1 MIINEKNKK
10 KTDEAWLHLYNR
22 LEKDGLL
29 TNTKKISIFGN
40 KAFRWAAA
48 IAVICIISVFT
59 VTQYISKES
68 ALPLL
73 TLHNEDMQ
81 QTLVTTLDDGSIV
94 YLNGAAQLSYP
105 EYFDKKKREVYLQGD
120 AFFDIQRNPDKPFI
134 IETQLVQVE
143 VLGTSF
149 NLRSKDDSS
158 FSLSVLQGEVKV
170 TLKATGETKNIK
182 AGETAISDKN
192 NLLKMQTTDNR
203 LFSDYKRTIRFK
215 DEPLKSIVKV
225 LNLHSDS
232 LQLEIDPML
241 EDKLL
246 TFTFTGEDIPTSAQL
261 ICAALGLHYE
271 ETNNI
276 IRILK

>member
-10 KTDEAWLHLYNR
+10 ETDEAWLHLYNR
-22 LEKDGLL
+22 LEEDGLL
-29 TNTKKISIFGN
+29 TNTKKTPIFGR

-48 IAVICIISVFT
+48 IAVICILSVFT
-59 VTQYISKES
+59 ITRYISKES
-68 ALPLL
+68 SLPLL
-73 TLHNEDMQ
+73 TLQNSDMQ
-81 QTLVTTLDDGSIV
+81 QTLVTTLNDGSIV
-94 YLNGAAQLSYP
+94 YLNGATRLSYP
-105 EYFDKKKREVYLQGD
+105 EYFDKAKREVYLQGD
-120 AFFDIQRNPDKPFI
+120 AFFDIQRNPEKPFI

-158 FSLSVLQGEVKV
+158 FSLSVLQGEVRV
-170 TLKATGETKNIK
+170 TLKATGETKKIR

-192 NLLKMQTTDNR
+192 SLLKMQTTNAG
-203 LFSDYKRTIRFK
+203 LFSDYKKTIRFK
-215 DEPLKSIVKV
+215 DEPLRSIVKV

-232 LQLEIDPML
+232 LQLEIEPAL
-241 EDKLL
+241 ENKLL